1 MRNLFAFIYRFRA
14 FLVFVLLEALCV
26 YLIVQYNTYQGAA
39 FFNSANRYVGRVLE
53 FQSGVTDYFNLATV
67 NNTLARENAL
77 LRQELLTY
85 RQAGITDS
93 TSRLDTTLVV
103 PVDTTIVDSLR
114 TGPQTFN
121 LHAGRVINNSVR
133 RTNNYLTLSIG
144 TKDGVE
150 PGMGVIASNG
160 VVGRVKTVS
169 DNYSTVTSLLH
180 SQMLISAKIKK
191 NNTMGTI
198 KWQGGDYRT
207 AILDYVPLHVKLAK
221 GDTIVTSG
229 FNTVFPEGIMVG
241 TISSVAKEAD
251 KSFYTIKVKLAV
263 DFAQLSYVYV
273 VENLQKAERD
283 TLEYKA
289 GILPNE

>member
-14 FLVFVLLEALCV
+14 FLLFVLLEVLCV
-26 YLIVQYNTYQGAA
+26 FLIVRYNTYQGAA
-39 FFNSANRYVGRVLE
+39 FFNSATKYAGQVLE
-53 FQSGVTDYFNLATV
+53 FQSGVTDYFRLASI

-77 LRQELLTY
+77 LREELLDF
-85 RQAGITDS
+85 RKQSITDS
-93 TSRLDTTLVV
+93 TQSLDTTYYASA
-103 PVDTTIVDSLR
+103 DTLKQY
-114 TGPQTFN
+114 PYL

-144 TKDGVE
+144 AADGVK

-160 VVGRVKTVS
+160 TVGRIKTVS
-169 DNYSTVTSLLH
+169 EKYATVTSLLH
-180 SQMLISAKIKK
+180 SQLLISAKIKK
-191 NNTMGTI
+191 SNTFGTI
-198 KWQGGDYRT
+198 KWTGGNYRL
-207 AILDYVPLHVKLAK
+207 ANLEYIPLHVKPAK

-241 TISSVAKEAD
+241 TISSVEKEMD

-273 VENLQKAERD
+273 VENPYKAERD
-283 TLEYKA
+283 TLEQNA
-289 GILPNE
+289 GILPDEQ

>member
-14 FLVFVLLEALCV
+14 FLVFVLLEALCI

-53 FQSGVTDYFNLATV
+53 FQSGVTDYFSLATV

-77 LRQELLTY
+77 LRQEVMKY
-85 RQAGITDS
+85 KQVSITAS
-93 TSRLDTTLVV
+93 TSKLDTTLVV
-103 PVDTTIVDSLR
+103 PADTTIVDSLR
-114 TGPQTFN
+114 TGPQTFI
-121 LHAGRVINNSVR
+121 LHAGKVINNSVR

-144 TKDGVE
+144 TKDGVQ

-180 SQMLISAKIKK
+180 SQMLISAKVKR
-191 NNTMGTI
+191 NETFGTI
-198 KWQGGDYRT
+198 KWQGGDYRM
-207 AILDYVPLHVKLAK
+207 AILDYIPLHVKLAK
-221 GDTIVTSG
+221 GDTVVTSG
-229 FNTVFPEGIMVG
+229 YNTVFPEGIMVG
-241 TISSVAKEAD
+241 TVSSVTREAD
-251 KSFYTIKVKLAV
+251 KSFFTVKVKLAV
-263 DFAQLSYVYV
+263 DFVQLSYVYV
-273 VENLQKAERD
+273 VENTQKAERD
-283 TLEYKA
+283 TLEHNA